1 MNIDVQV
8 NKREAT
14 AIIKRLKSHGFDTTE
29 AEKDLKQ
36 RSPLYNIYLYP
47 GMTQPQ
53 VTYARG

>member
-1 MNIDVQV
+1 MQIDVQV
-8 NKREAT
+8 NKREAV
-14 AIIKRLKSHGFDTTE
+14 AIIKKLKSQGYDTEE
-29 AEKDLKQ
+29 AERDLKQ